1 MATRSNTCVVSRSR
15 QPFCSGSLFTK
26 DSVVAN
32 SNFLLPHSEEVGTDN
47 CQWSPYMVGRQA
59 VHGIAIIPT
68 CRPDTYSD
76 YICEVLGPLPTR
88 LFCMEVESEQN
99 GRLSTRD

>member
-1 MATRSNTCVVSRSR
+1 MATHSSTCVVSRSR
-15 QPFCSGSLFTK
+15 QPFCFGSPSTK

-32 SNFLLPHSEEVGTDN
+32 SNFLLPRSEEIGTDN
-47 CQWSPYMVGRQA
+47 CQWSPYRVGRQA
-59 VHGIAIIPT
+59 VYVPAIIPT

-99 GRLSTRD
+99 GRLSTQD